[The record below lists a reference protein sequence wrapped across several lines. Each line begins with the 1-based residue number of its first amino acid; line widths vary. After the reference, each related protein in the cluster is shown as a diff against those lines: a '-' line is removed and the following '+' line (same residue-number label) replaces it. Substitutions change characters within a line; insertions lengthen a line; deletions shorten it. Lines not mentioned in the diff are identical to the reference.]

1 MISANV
7 LSGDAHGS
15 EDTMD
20 AQEIRLKGFQP
31 RRDKMKLS
39 LTAPMV

>member
-15 EDTMD
+15 EDAMD
-20 AQEIRLKGFQP
+20 AQEIRLKGFQL
-31 RRDKMKLS
+31 RRDKVQLY